1 MMSKRQIILLVAM
14 MGVLFTTAF
23 ANDNNEAKKDRSDIR
38 KERRIYFQE
47 NIKPKVDAQRTK
59 LEASLSE
66 SDKKEIK
73 RLREEI
79 IKQRLM
85 QNEFQSEARAARI
98 KGDSFDEGLYD
109 EIQAQRI
116 VIENLMDQ
124 AKLVANKY
132 RPEID
137 ELVTDLRADLRDQL
151 MEDRDEIRQRRDG
164 SGQGYGPGRRGQ
176 GPRGANKN
184 RSFGRGHDGEFGPMR
199 GGFGR
204 GGFGMPGARGS
215 LDIVAFL
222 LWDVERG

>member
-1 MMSKRQIILLVAM
+1 MSKRQIFLLVVM

-23 ANDNNEAKKDRSDIR
+23 ADDNKEVKKDRSDIR

-47 NIKPKVDAQRTK
+47 NIKPKVDAQRKK

-66 SDKKEIK
+66 GDQKEIK

-85 QNEFQSEARAARI
+85 QNEFQSQARAARI
-98 KGDSFDEGLYD
+98 KGEPFDEGLFD

-124 AKLVANKY
+124 AKIVANKY

-137 ELVTDLRADLRDQL
+137 DLVADLRTDLRDQL

-164 SGQGYGPGRRGQ
+164 SRQGYGQGRRGQ
-176 GPRGANKN
+176 GARGGN
-184 RSFGRGHDGEFGPMR
+184 RDQSFGRGDRGNFGPAW
-199 GGFGR
+199 GSPGR

-215 LDIVAFL
+215 LDIVGFL
-222 LWDVERG
+222 LWDVNRG